1 MVKMCSTRKG
11 YGEGLLLLGEKNK
24 NVVVLDA
31 DTSCST
37 KTDMFARKF
46 PHRFFNVGVAEQN
59 LMGIAAGL
67 SLTGKI
73 AFASGYSIF
82 VSGKAWDQIRNVICY
97 CNLNVKIGATH
108 AGITVGA
115 DGATHQALEDI
126 ALMRVIPNM
135 KVVVP
140 CDALEARKAVF
151 KIAEEVKGPVYFRLG
166 RAAIPVITH
175 ESTPF
180 IFGKALTLNEGKD
193 VTIIACGIMVGESL
207 KAVEELK
214 KEGISVKLLNF
225 HTIKPPDK
233 EAIIQS
239 AKQTGALVTAEEH
252 QLIGGL
258 GGMVSEIIAKEVPV
272 PLEMVGI
279 KDSFGESGKAKEL
292 MEKFGLTAKEIA
304 IAVRKVL
311 KRKKK
316 PLPLQSTKF

>member
-1 MVKMCSTRKG
+1 MVKMCSTREG

-24 NVVVLDA
+24 KLVVLDA

-37 KTDMFARKF
+37 KTDIFARRF

-82 VSGKAWDQIRNVICY
+82 VSGKAWDQIRNIICY

-151 KIAEEVKGPVYFRLG
+151 KIAEEVEGPVYFRLG
-166 RAAIPVITH
+166 RAAIPMITQ

-193 VTIIACGIMVGESL
+193 VTIIACGIMVGEAL
-207 KAVEELK
+207 KAIEELK

-233 EAIIQS
+233 EAIIQA
-239 AKQTGALVTAEEH
+239 AKKTGALVTAEEH

-258 GGMVSEIIAKEVPV
+258 GGMVSEIIAREMPV

-292 MEKFGLTAKEIA
+292 MEKFGLTAKDIA

-316 PLPLQSTKF
+316 ILPL

>member
-1 MVKMCSTRKG
+1 MGKMRSTREG
-11 YGEGLLLLGEKNK
+11 YGEGLLLLGEKN
-24 NVVVLDA
+24 NNLVVLDA

-37 KTDMFARKF
+37 KTDIFARKF

-82 VSGKAWDQIRNVICY
+82 VSGKAWDQIRNIICY
-97 CNLNVKIGATH
+97 CKLNVKIGATH

-135 KVVVP
+135 NVVVP
-140 CDALEARKAVF
+140 CDAVEARKAVF
-151 KIAEEVKGPVYFRLG
+151 TIAEEIQGPVYLRLG
-166 RAAIPVITH
+166 RGAVPSITQ

-193 VTIIACGIMVGESL
+193 VTIIACGIMVWESL

-214 KEGISVKLLNF
+214 EEGISVKLLNF
-225 HTIKPPDK
+225 HTIKPPDE
-233 EAIIQS
+233 EAIIQA
-239 AKQTGALVTAEEH
+239 AKQTRALVTAEEH
-252 QLIGGL
+252 QIIGGL
-258 GGMVSEIIAKEVPV
+258 GGMVSEIIAREMPV
-272 PLEMVGI
+272 PLEMVGV
-279 KDSFGESGKAKEL
+279 KNSFGESGEASEL
-292 MEKFGLTAKEIA
+292 MEKFGLTAKEIVK
-304 IAVRKVL
+304 AVKRVL
-311 KRKKK
+311 KKKK
-316 PLPLQSTKF
+316 TILPL